1 MSSDLSL
8 SSPVSNPNCLP
19 CSDDLHASS
28 PASPVISIIP
38 SSSPLSPSVSIPTT
52 STNTHPM
59 VTRGKADAKNV
70 FLHGHLSEEVYMEQ
84 PPGYTDPQFPQH
96 ADSSL
101 FVHHT
106 TAGTVYIL
114 LYVDDMVLTGTN
126 PALIKTL
133 ITRLSKEFA
142 MKDLGSLHYFLG
154 IEVNITFKAYFLAK
168 PSIVHHGLQ
177 FHRTS
182 SHELL
187 AYFDS
192 NWVGCPDTRRSTSG
206 YLIFFGI
213 NLVSWC
219 FKKQSTV
226 SRSSTEAEYRSL
238 AITTAEVAWI
248 VQLLRDL
255 RLPLPSPLKILC
267 DNKNALFMAGG
278 DKAESSL
285 DLFFP

>member
-1 MSSDLSL
+1 MHSL
-8 SSPVSNPNCLP
+8 TKDHFRALK
-19 CSDDLHASS
+19 
-28 PASPVISIIP
+28 
-38 SSSPLSPSVSIPTT
+38 
-52 STNTHPM
+52 
-59 VTRGKADAKNV
+59 R
-70 FLHGHLSEEVYMEQ
+70 
-84 PPGYTDPQFPQH
+84 
-96 ADSSL
+96 
-101 FVHHT
+101 
-106 TAGTVYIL
+106 IL
-114 LYVDDMVLTGTN
+114 RYVKG
-126 PALIKTL
+126 
-133 ITRLSKEFA
+133 
-142 MKDLGSLHYFLG
+142 
-154 IEVNITFKAYFLAK
+154 
-168 PSIVHHGLQ
+168 IVHHGLQ

-267 DNKNALFMAGG
+267 DNKNALFMAVNPVTRSRSKHIAINYYFVRELIANGSLKVAFTPSHLPLTDSFTKGISKPQFLFFRNKLHVIPSTTLNLQGG